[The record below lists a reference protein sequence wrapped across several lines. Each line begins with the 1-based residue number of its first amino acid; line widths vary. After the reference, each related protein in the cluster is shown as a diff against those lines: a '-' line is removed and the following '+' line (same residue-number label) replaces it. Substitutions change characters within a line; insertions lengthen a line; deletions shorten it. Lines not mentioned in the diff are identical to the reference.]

1 MPART
6 AAPILDGMKEETFNL
21 EIRQFLKRFGVS
33 AQRAL
38 EEAVRDGLETGV
50 IAGDATL
57 EVEAR
62 LSIRGLDTDH
72 VVQDTVRLE

>member
-1 MPART
+1 LPGRPA
-6 AAPILDGMKEETFNL
+6 AHILEDMNEETFNL
-21 EIRQFLKRFGVS
+21 EIRKFLKRFGVS

-38 EEAVRDGLETGV
+38 EEAVREGLETGV

-62 LSIRGLDTDH
+62 LSIRALDAEH
-72 VVQDTVRLE
+72 VVQDEVRLE

>member
-1 MPART
+1 LPGRP
-6 AAPILDGMKEETFNL
+6 AAPILEDMNEETFNL
-21 EIRQFLKRFGVS
+21 EIRKFLKRFGVS

-38 EEAVRDGLETGV
+38 EEAVREGLEAGV

-62 LSIRGLDTDH
+62 LSIRGLDAEH
-72 VVQDTVRLE
+72 VVQDAVRLE

>member
-1 MPART
+1 MN
-6 AAPILDGMKEETFNL
+6 EETFNL
-21 EIRQFLKRFGVS
+21 EIRKFLKRFGVS

-72 VVQDTVRLE
+72 VVQDAIRLE